1 MTAPEPGLIAVARSA
16 VEGLREVLRDSGR
29 SVEFQSADIRVS
41 VAPGRVNLLGGH
53 TDYNEGFV
61 LPVAV
66 DRFVSCALYPGDTG
80 ILEFHSLDL
89 GDSFQLDLA
98 SLDELRDDP
107 DRFDELAGGCRA
119 MWRRYVAGVILEMD
133 EAGIPVVSGIAAI
146 TGNIPIGSG
155 LSSSAALEVS
165 VYLACGKGA
174 GATVEAALLCQ
185 RAENRW
191 AGVPCGIMDQYTSL
205 LAEAGKA
212 IFLDCRH
219 LTCRHV
225 PLPEGCAITVINSGI
240 QRELADGEY
249 RRRRL
254 EIESALG
261 ILRKA
266 VGPIAAL
273 RDLPAGDLAE
283 VEDLLPQPLLKR
295 VEHVVGAIERVEKG
309 AVSLTLGERE
319 RFGEL
324 MVECHRSLAERY
336 EVSIEELDLI
346 VESAISVDG
355 VYGAR
360 LTGAGFGGCCVVFH
374 REGCREE
381 LESAVAGAYR
391 ARSWKEPVFHH
402 LSAAPGARVLNAEDM
417 SGSGITEL

>member
-1 MTAPEPGLIAVARSA
+1 MTTQEPESIAVVRSV
-16 VEGLREVLRDSGR
+16 VEGLRGVLRDSGL
-29 SVEFQSADIRVS
+29 SGEFQPADIRVS

-66 DRFVSCALYPGDTG
+66 DRFISCALYPGDTG
-80 ILEFHSLDL
+80 TLEFHSLDL
-89 GDSFQLDLA
+89 EDSFRLDLA

-107 DRFDELAGGCRA
+107 DRFDELAGGSRTI
-119 MWRRYVAGVILEMD
+119 WRRYVAGVILEMD

-146 TGNIPIGSG
+146 TGNVPIGSG
-155 LSSSAALEVS
+155 LSSSAALEAS

-174 GATVEAALLCQ
+174 EATVEAALLCQ

-191 AGVPCGIMDQYTSL
+191 VGVPCGIMDQFTSL
-205 LAEAGKA
+205 LAQAGKA

-225 PLPEGCAITVINSGI
+225 PLPEDCAITVIDSGI

-261 ILRKA
+261 VLRKI

-273 RDLPAGDLAE
+273 RDLSAGDLAE

-309 AVSLTLGERE
+309 AVCLTLGERE

-324 MVECHRSLAERY
+324 MVECHRSLDELF
-336 EVSIEELDLI
+336 EVSTEELNLI
-346 VESAISVDG
+346 VESAISADG

-360 LTGAGFGGCCVVFH
+360 LTGAGFGGCCVVFR

-381 LESAVAGAYR
+381 LESAVAGAFG
-391 ARSWKEPVFHH
+391 ARSWKKPVFHH
-402 LSAAPGARVLNAEDM
+402 LSTASGARVLKAEDM
-417 SGSGITEL
+417 LEYQRN